1 VRSVRERRLGGS
13 RNRHKDVLHR
23 PATMPPVTHPAIM
36 QGRTLYPRQVMLP
49 GKHPVLKSGTNSC
62 KTGPKVLKGR
72 WAGRPIY
79 TLTLEERA
87 TCPQSCRHWRTCFG
101 NRTPWAERYVGGPE
115 LETRI
120 EKEVADLARRHP
132 SGFAIRL
139 HILGD
144 FYSVHYVEL
153 WRTLMERYPQLH
165 IFGFTARW
173 DVSNDPIAAALVAL
187 TAEYPDRFAMRFS
200 NAPVGSGLA
209 ATVSIE
215 HPHQK
220 PPDAIICPAQME
232 QTASC
237 SSCGLCWESAKRIAF
252 IQH

>member
-1 VRSVRERRLGGS
+1 
-13 RNRHKDVLHR
+13 
-23 PATMPPVTHPAIM
+23 MPPVTHPALM
-36 QGRTLYPRQVMLP
+36 EGRTIYTRQVNLP
-49 GKHPVLKSGTNSC
+49 GKHPVLKSGMNSC

-72 WAGRPIY
+72 WAGMPIY
-79 TLTLEERA
+79 TLCLEERA
-87 TCPQSCRHWRTCFG
+87 TCPKSCHHWRSCYG
-101 NRTPWAERYVGGPE
+101 NRTPWAERYIGGLE
-115 LETRI
+115 LERRI

-132 SGFAIRL
+132 NGFAIRL

-144 FYSVHYVEL
+144 FYSVGYAHM
-153 WRTLMERYPQLH
+153 WRSLIEQYPQLH

-173 DVSNDPIAAALVAL
+173 DASADPIAAALIKLA
-187 TAEYPDRFAMRFS
+187 ADRPNQFAMRFS
-200 NAPVGSGLA
+200 NAPVGFGLA

-237 SSCGLCWESAKRIAF
+237 SSCTLCWESRMRVAF